1 MPTHTAGQPTL
12 IAEGG
17 HNPRFSPDGR
27 HIAYWVGFAGTRGD
41 PGGSGNKTFVV
52 SATGGQPVHLLSDYD
67 SVFWP
72 VWAPDSKHVLVTA
85 GDLDQLKWY
94 VAPIDGGPPVHLKE
108 TFQDKYKF
116 SCIPRQELWRGD
128 TIVFSAMQTD
138 TLRL

>member
-1 MPTHTAGQPTL
+1 
-12 IAEGG
+12 
-17 HNPRFSPDGR
+17 
-27 HIAYWVGFAGTRGD
+27 
-41 PGGSGNKTFVV
+41 
-52 SATGGQPVHLLSDYD
+52 
-67 SVFWP
+67 